1 MRKQDFLGNR
11 IASMFIDCFYMF
23 ILCGASGSL
32 ICLLVFLYQSKPKN
46 AYEFHIFGGAPY
58 YILLGAFYTYT
69 FKDSINGRSLGKR
82 ITNMQV
88 VDNKT
93 GKSASPLQCL
103 IRNLFILIAPV
114 EFILSFVN
122 PYLRIG
128 DRAANTK
135 VVFVIRPI
143 AAPITNYAPMRRW
156 IFIFKTL
163 ALALFTCIT
172 RQLLTAEDRI
182 EAPKY
187 VQSSHNAGES
197 QKITKLL
204 SDNLDTNISIKVMF
218 FDSVENSKLKYLSV
232 VCEEHFVTSD
242 SVGSAVID
250 SKVLNLINKE
260 LPKGSFIGQVK
271 YHENGDISIH
281 NIK

>member
-82 ITNMQV
+82 ITNLQV

-93 GKSASPLQCL
+93 GISASPLQCL
-103 IRNLFILIAPV
+103 IRNLFVIIAPV
-114 EFILSFVN
+114 EFILSVVS

-128 DRAANTK
+128 DRVAKTK
-135 VVFVIRPI
+135 VVFVTRPI
-143 AAPITNYAPMRRW
+143 SKPTTNFTPMRRW
-156 IFIFKTL
+156 AFILKTL
-163 ALALFTCIT
+163 ALVLSIWSI
-172 RQLLTAEDRI
+172 RQLLTAEDRA

-187 VQSSHNAGES
+187 IQSSYNAIES
-197 QKITKLL
+197 KKISKLL
-204 SDNLDTNISIKVMF
+204 SDNMDTNATNKVMV
-218 FDSVENSKLKYLSV
+218 FDCVKNSKLKYLSV
-232 VCEEHFVTSD
+232 VFEEHFGTSD
-242 SVGSAVID
+242 SLGSGLD
-250 SKVLNLINKE
+250 SKVLNLIYTE
-260 LPKGSFIGQVK
+260 LPKGSFIGQLK
-271 YHENGDISIH
+271 YYKNGDISVD